1 MAFIRFKTFIVCV
14 VSLGYSVSGYS
25 QDAVPGEFIVRYK
38 SEVSSFQALGKT
50 STQHNLKLHK
60 SWGKINTY
68 SLKAGGSTQGDDAQT
83 LKDLRENPDVLYAE
97 PNYYVKAQYS
107 PLTGAD
113 VMAPQSWSVGFG
125 SGAPVTVAVLDSGLN
140 VNHSIFSNTGR
151 LWSNLAEVNGSPGV
165 DDDGNGYIDD
175 FNGWNFLDGN
185 NNLADGSGHGTHVAG
200 IVVGSTED
208 ISNVSNA
215 TSPRVKVM
223 VLKFLDG
230 DGVGTTSDAIDAI
243 YYAVDNGAKI
253 LNNSWGGSGYSGALH
268 EAIAYSF
275 FQNTLFVAAAGNS
288 GTNNDQSPIYPASY
302 DVPSVLSVG
311 ATDDSD
317 DLVYFSNFGASTVD
331 LAAPGVNIV
340 SASPSGGFV
349 ASSGTSMAT
358 PFTAGLAVL
367 MAQEAPHFTG
377 YQLKRDMM
385 NSVDTFASLN
395 GSSITG
401 GRVNFQ
407 SAVNLVVANSS
418 EATYLPDYTP
428 VYQYSSR
435 DLASLNDGEDGGFG
449 CGRVK
454 ELYKNHNQKMGK
466 KDLNFSNIFMMLL
479 FALPLLAVRRARS
492 KEQKRRYKRYS
503 VEFKGFLKGTD
514 GAQID
519 VDVFTF
525 SIGGA
530 GVRLTKPGAEVDM
543 NSGMKLFVETPQGV
557 KKFSCK
563 AVSSFKGSLG
573 LCFD

>member
-1 MAFIRFKTFIVCV
+1 MTFIRFRTFIVCM
-14 VSLGYSVSGYS
+14 VSLGYSSLGYT

-38 SEVSSFQALGKT
+38 SGVSSFQALGKT
-50 STQHNLKLHK
+50 SSQHNLKLHK

-68 SLKAGGSTQGDDAQT
+68 SLKAGASAQADDAQT
-83 LKDLRENPDVLYAE
+83 LRDLRENPDVLFAE
-97 PNYYVKAQYS
+97 PNYYVRAQYS

-113 VMAPQSWSVGFG
+113 VRAPQSWSVGFG
-125 SGAPVTVAVLDSGLN
+125 TPAPITVAVLDSGLD
-140 VNHSIFSNTGR
+140 VNHALFHNTGR
-151 LWSNLAEVNGSPGV
+151 LWSNVAEVNGSPGV

-175 FNGWNFLDGN
+175 FNGWNFLN
-185 NNLADGSGHGTHVAG
+185 NNNSLADGSGHGTHVAG

-208 ISNVSNA
+208 ISNVSEA
-215 TSPRVKVM
+215 IDPRVKVM

-243 YYAVDNGAKI
+243 YYAVDNGAKV

-302 DVPSVLSVG
+302 DVPSVLAVG

-331 LAAPGVNIV
+331 VAAPGVNIV
-340 SASPSGGFV
+340 SAAPGGGFV

-377 YQLKRDMM
+377 YQLKRDIMA
-385 NSVDTFASLN
+385 SVDVISGLS

-407 SAVNLVVANSS
+407 TAVNLAQTNSS
-418 EATYLPDYTP
+418 EAAFLPSYTP
-428 VYQYSSR
+428 EYQYSSR

-454 ELYKNHNQKMGK
+454 ALYKDHNQNVGK
-466 KDLNFSNIFMMLL
+466 KDFNFSHIFMMLL
-479 FALPLLAVRRARS
+479 FMLPLVALKKARS
-492 KEQKRRYKRYS
+492 KEQRRRYKRYS
-503 VEFKGFLKGTD
+503 VEFKGFLKNTD
-514 GAQID
+514 GQKID

-530 GVRLTKPGAEVDM
+530 GVRLTKPGAKVDM
-543 NSGMKLFVETPQGV
+543 DNGMKLFVQTPQGV
-557 KKFSCK
+557 REFSCK
-563 AVSSFKGSLG
+563 AVSSFKDNLG